1 MNLTMLLLTVL
12 FYTSSFR
19 ICCNLIFHHI
29 NLFTAKSHIITFSIA
44 SILLFLIILTNVS
57 ILNPGPPK
65 VDGLN
70 CYFQNVQGFV
80 TLNSISKPFPDLSI
94 TKILEFQAFV
104 FENAPD
110 LIILNETWLKPSIS
124 SSEILPGKSYKI
136 FRIDRST
143 ETHPPDLANPKKFK
157 KSGGGVL
164 IAVKSS
170 SNLCPKLI
178 NSSCKAEIA
187 SVEITLPDKKKM
199 TLSTLYRVG
208 TLVER

>member
-1 MNLTMLLLTVL
+1 M
-12 FYTSSFR
+12 
-19 ICCNLIFHHI
+19 
-29 NLFTAKSHIITFSIA
+29 
-44 SILLFLIILTNVS
+44 
-57 ILNPGPPK
+57 
-65 VDGLN
+65 
-70 CYFQNVQGFV
+70 
-80 TLNSISKPFPDLSI
+80 
-94 TKILEFQAFV
+94 EFQAFV

-143 ETHPPDLANPKKFK
+143 ETHPPDLDNPKKFK

-170 SNLCPKLI
+170 LNLCPKLI
-178 NSSCKAEIA
+178 NSSWKAEIA
-187 SVEITLPDKKKM
+187 SVEIILPDKKKM

-208 TLVER
+208 TLGALNAKEVETHLSEIFRSRKYKYNILIGDMNLDTVN

>member
-1 MNLTMLLLTVL
+1 M
-12 FYTSSFR
+12 
-19 ICCNLIFHHI
+19 
-29 NLFTAKSHIITFSIA
+29 
-44 SILLFLIILTNVS
+44 
-57 ILNPGPPK
+57 
-65 VDGLN
+65 
-70 CYFQNVQGFV
+70 
-80 TLNSISKPFPDLSI
+80 
-94 TKILEFQAFV
+94 EFQAFV

-143 ETHPPDLANPKKFK
+143 ETHPPDLDNPKKFK

-178 NSSCKAEIA
+178 IA
-187 SVEITLPDKKKM
+187 HAKLKLLQLRLPYQIK
-199 TLSTLYRVG
+199 RN
-208 TLVER
+208 